1 MIETS
6 IVSAPHRKPNRSAQ
20 SLCFIMDED
29 FVFRQ
34 DLANELRR
42 QDIDVVEFSNSS
54 RFLDMIDDQ
63 NPDIVLVHV
72 NIAAPH
78 ECVRA
83 LLALRECR
91 YSGAVQLFGQCG
103 PRMLESFKTIG
114 LDNSLTMLPPLQKP
128 IKVATLHGIIRDR
141 GLGVVSSQSAGVSL
155 KEALAKQLLTFFYQ
169 PKLNLKTS
177 KIIGAE
183 VVARIA
189 HPQVGILT
197 PEQFLKGADEE
208 TLLEL
213 TRLALVHAIKTS
225 ARFHEQGEALQLSV
239 NISADMLLRLPI
251 SDLVLMHRPERA
263 DWAGLLLEIPERQ
276 VVNKIELLKSRV
288 PKLQQSRVSVAIDNF
303 GRGSFCVNILNQMPF
318 SEVKIDRS
326 VVEGCA
332 ANPANAK
339 ICQALIQMAHSF
351 DCRAVAVGV
360 STPTDLQT
368 LRQLDCDMAQGFLLG
383 KPMTAQQMDSLVQGR
398 RQILNA

>member
-1 MIETS
+1 
-6 IVSAPHRKPNRSAQ
+6 
-20 SLCFIMDED
+20 
-29 FVFRQ
+29 
-34 DLANELRR
+34 
-42 QDIDVVEFSNSS
+42 
-54 RFLDMIDDQ
+54 
-63 NPDIVLVHV
+63 
-72 NIAAPH
+72 
-78 ECVRA
+78 
-83 LLALRECR
+83 
-91 YSGAVQLFGQCG
+91 
-103 PRMLESFKTIG
+103 
-114 LDNSLTMLPPLQKP
+114 
-128 IKVATLHGIIRDR
+128 
-141 GLGVVSSQSAGVSL
+141 
-155 KEALAKQLLTFFYQ
+155 
-169 PKLNLKTS
+169 
-177 KIIGAE
+177 
-183 VVARIA
+183 
-189 HPQVGILT
+189 
-197 PEQFLKGADEE
+197 
-208 TLLEL
+208 
-213 TRLALVHAIKTS
+213 
-225 ARFHEQGEALQLSV
+225 
-239 NISADMLLRLPI
+239 
-251 SDLVLMHRPERA
+251 MHRPERA

>member
-1 MIETS
+1 
-6 IVSAPHRKPNRSAQ
+6 
-20 SLCFIMDED
+20 MDED
-29 FVFRQ
+29 FAFRQ
-34 DLANELRR
+34 DLAKELRR
-42 QDIDVVEFSNSS
+42 QDIDVVEFSNSA

-63 NPDIVLVHV
+63 NPDIVLIHV
-72 NIAAPH
+72 NTAAPH

-91 YSGAVQLFGQCG
+91 YSGAVQLFGQCE

-114 LDNSLTMLPPLQKP
+114 LDNSLAMLSPLQKP
-128 IKVATLHGIIRDR
+128 IKVTTLHRIIRDR
-141 GLGVVSSQSAGVSL
+141 GLGAVPSQSASVSL

-169 PKLNLKTS
+169 PKLCLQTS
-177 KIIGAE
+177 EIVGAE

-189 HPQVGILT
+189 HPEVGIIT

-208 TLLEL
+208 TLLQL

-239 NISADMLLRLPI
+239 NISADMLSRLPI
-251 SDLVLMHRPERA
+251 SDLVLMHRPERP

-288 PKLQQSRVSVAIDNF
+288 PKLLQSGVSLAIDNF
-303 GRGSFCVNILNQMPF
+303 GRGSFCVNILNQMQF

-326 VVEGCA
+326 IVDGCA
-332 ANPANAK
+332 ANPANVK
-339 ICQALIQMAHSF
+339 ICRALIQMAHSF
-351 DCRAVAVGV
+351 GCRTVAVGV

-383 KPMTAQQMDSLVQGR
+383 KPMTAQQMDSLVASSKGR
-398 RQILNA
+398 PQILST